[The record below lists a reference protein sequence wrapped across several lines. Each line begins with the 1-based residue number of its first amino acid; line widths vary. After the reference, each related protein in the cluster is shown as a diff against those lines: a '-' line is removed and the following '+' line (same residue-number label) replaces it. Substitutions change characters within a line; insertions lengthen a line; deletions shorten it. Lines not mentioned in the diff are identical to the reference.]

1 MNFFQA
7 ILYLPR
13 ESGGNDD
20 LISNLDRYL
29 KIDNLVPEVVVGK
42 TTLTSA
48 ISDTDTTITVS
59 STKGFPDDYGLL
71 KIDDEII
78 TYTGKTSTTF
88 TGCIRGFGGIT
99 GYENGIQNTINT
111 VNKESVVFSDT
122 EAAAHTNTSTVINLS
137 VLFLQQFYKR
147 N

>member
-1 MNFFQA
+1 MSHVEKSCNSIKSLRAQLPEFLIAEFPKAVDFFKQYY
-7 ILYLPR
+7 ISQ
-13 ESGGNDD
+13 ENQGGNDD

-42 TTLTSA
+42 TTLSSA

-78 TYTGKTSTTF
+78 TYTGKTDTTF
-88 TGCIRGFGGIT
+88 T
-99 GYENGIQNTINT
+99 
-111 VNKESVVFSDT
+111 
-122 EAAAHTNTSTVINLS
+122 
-137 VLFLQQFYKR
+137 
-147 N
+147 